1 MTESLQV
8 ILIQSSKQLWDRF
21 LKYPPLTDGKT
32 DLEVHPF
39 VQGDSGARL
48 EPELVLVQI
57 EALQSSCY
65 TADPPPAASL
75 QAYNKCYQ
83 N

>member
-1 MTESLQV
+1 MGKQTQRC
-8 ILIQSSKQLWDRF
+8 ILLSR
-21 LKYPPLTDGKT
+21 
-32 DLEVHPF
+32 E
-39 VQGDSGARL
+39 ARL
-48 EPELVLVQI
+48 ESELVLVQI
-57 EALQSSCY
+57 EALKSSCY